1 MRDWGLGLGETENG
15 AGPIKRRQDTSLIT
29 HTSNIEPVSFSVVI
43 PNLSRFR
50 FCNGP
55 TVATQTTVLPVV
67 STAQH
72 GSGAA
77 KTSTDVFD
85 TFGETVWSMDAA
97 GYITYTQY
105 DPGLIPN
112 CP

>member
-1 MRDWGLGLGETENG
+1 MTKRDWGLGIRDSGFGIGRSAHDGSNPETTTTQYTFFPLGG
-15 AGPIKRRQDTSLIT
+15 
-29 HTSNIEPVSFSVVI
+29 VV
-43 PNLSRFR
+43 
-50 FCNGP
+50 NGP